1 MTRYFENH
9 IKTSYVTR
17 ILTLALTISLLFS
30 LYGCTSDKK
39 PEKESNSAKQ
49 SDNYPTNQEISYGFL
64 DYKMFDNYLTD
75 GTYRCGSD
83 FEPGD
88 YYIFSIYGAEALYDV
103 SDNPNNFSWSDYRT
117 MRKVSVNKGQYI
129 SLSSAAILV
138 SAKEVDKSNW
148 KKYGVFLVGTDLPEG
163 DYKITSITDK
173 YNTELNNISGIWGA
187 YQICND
193 SPENEPEYCSPLF
206 DKQTYISVQDG
217 QYIIINNA
225 RMILNGVDISNNAD
239 ESELSETTKPN
250 ISISAAK
257 TTYESA
263 ITATK
268 EDLTGSKGKWYY
280 DGIPLLS
287 DDCEWIDSSLNK
299 NGTVSQGA
307 VYRKIAKML
316 SGSDFKNKRFFYS
329 YKDISELLL
338 GFTPDTVDEYVP
350 YGENASKFIVVDNQ
364 LEAIMQKFES
374 LKSVSG
380 QYDYDYGK
388 LGKYSLDISDMSDC
402 AKEMQISDV
411 MLGYIFAMLD
421 EYAVEISFNENSCH
435 IKYESKV

>member
-1 MTRYFENH
+1 MTSYSENH
-9 IKTSYVTR
+9 SKTSYLAR
-17 ILTLALTISLLFS
+17 ILSVALAIFLLFS
-30 LYGCTSDKK
+30 LCGCSS
-39 PEKESNSAKQ
+39 EKEAKDKINNSKQ
-49 SDNYPTNQEISYGFL
+49 AENYPTHQEISYGFL
-64 DYKMFDNYLTD
+64 DYKMFNKYLTN
-75 GTYRCGSD
+75 GIYRCGSD
-83 FEPGD
+83 FEPGT

-103 SDNPNNFSWSDYRT
+103 CDNPNNFSWSDYRM
-117 MRKVSVNKGQYI
+117 MRKVTVNEGQYV
-129 SLSSAAILV
+129 SLSAAALLV
-138 SAKEVDKSNW
+138 SSNEVDTDDW
-148 KKYGVFLVGTDLPEG
+148 KKYGVFLVGKDLPEG

-187 YQICND
+187 YQISND

-206 DKQTYISVQDG
+206 DKQTYISVQNG

-225 RMILNGVDISNNAD
+225 RMILDGVDVSNNAD
-239 ESELSETTKPN
+239 ETKPSEST
-250 ISISAAK
+250 ISISEAK
-257 TTYESA
+257 VTYEAA

-268 EDLTGSKGKWYY
+268 DDLTGSKGKWYY

-299 NGTVSQGA
+299 SGSVSQGV

-350 YGENASKFIVVDNQ
+350 YGENASEFITVNNQ
-364 LEAIMQKFES
+364 LEAIMKKFET
-374 LKSVSG
+374 LKSASG
-380 QYDYDYGK
+380 QYDYDFGK
-388 LGKYSLDISDMSDC
+388 LGKYSIDISDMSEC
-402 AKEMQISDV
+402 AKEMQISDK

-421 EYAVEISFNENSCH
+421 EYAVEITFNENSCH
-435 IKYESKV
+435 IEYESKL